1 MLDFIEKALIKNG
14 VHMSLKKYIDLED
27 MSHANCAH
35 VLSVIRGCGEVS
47 RKQIS
52 DITGLSWGG
61 MTKIVNKLF
70 ESGYIVEEKSEN
82 ISGIGRT
89 PNIIR
94 INKEQNFVIGLDI
107 NRMGFGAYVM
117 NLAGEVQK
125 EYELEESFGNRQE
138 LLQTILNFM
147 QRIIEEF
154 KEKRISA
161 VGVAMQG
168 MLDIERGISIEFP
181 YCHDWKNVP
190 VKEILEEAFGVPVFM
205 DHDPNCML
213 NSMMN
218 ENESE
223 NMLLFRIDSS
233 VGMAASVGGRII
245 QGNGLLEV
253 AHCVMVPGGKPCRCG
268 KRGCL
273 EAYVSPCLVKGK
285 LNEQEIPQMIEPMAV
300 CMNNMVHI
308 FHSDKIILTG
318 RLVKYRSVFEEMLQE
333 KFYEYC
339 GKGNVIVEIVQEP
352 GLAVHGAALMAVQ
365 GAIDQVR
372 A

>member
-1 MLDFIEKALIKNG
+1 MGYI
-14 VHMSLKKYIDLED
+14 SLKKYIDLED
-27 MSHANCAH
+27 MSHVNCAH
-35 VLSVIRGCGEVS
+35 VLSVIRDCGEAS

-70 ESGYIVEEKSEN
+70 ESGYIVEGKSEN
-82 ISGIGRT
+82 VSGIGRT

-94 INKEQNFVIGLDI
+94 LNKEQNFVIGLDI

-125 EYELEESFGNRQE
+125 EYTLEESFDSKEE
-138 LLQTILNFM
+138 LLQTILGFT
-147 QRIIEEF
+147 QGIIEDF

-168 MLDIERGISIEFP
+168 MLDIKRGVSIRFP
-181 YCHDWKNVP
+181 HCHDWKNVP
-190 VKEILEEAFGVPVFM
+190 VKEILEEAFGIPVFM
-205 DHDPNCML
+205 EHDPNCML
-213 NSMMN
+213 YSVMN
-218 ENESE
+218 EEESE

-245 QGNGLLEV
+245 RGNGLLEV
-253 AHCVMVPGGKPCRCG
+253 AHCVMVPGGRLCRCG

-273 EAYVSPCLVKGK
+273 EAYVSPCLAKGK
-285 LNEQEIPQMIEPMAV
+285 LNEQEIPQMIEPLAV
-300 CMNNMVHI
+300 CMNNMVRI

-318 RLVKYRSVFEEMLQE
+318 RLMKYRSVFEETLLD

-339 GKGNVIVEIVQEP
+339 EKEDATVEVVQEP
-352 GLAVHGAALMAVQ
+352 GLAVHGAALIAVQ

-372 A
+372 I